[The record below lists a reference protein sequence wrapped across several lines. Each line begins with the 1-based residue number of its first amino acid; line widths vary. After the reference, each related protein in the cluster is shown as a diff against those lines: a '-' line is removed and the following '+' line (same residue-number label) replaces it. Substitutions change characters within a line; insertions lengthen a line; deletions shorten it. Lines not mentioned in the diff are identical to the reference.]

1 MSPAPRFSVEQQLA
15 MVKDAAVHCIEETS
29 LLSFTMASVAK
40 QAGLS
45 MGSVYK
51 QVQSKEDLLIAL
63 AVDMFEH
70 EHETSEKI
78 MALPLTTPE
87 ILIAFNLIDFHKTWF
102 YSFSDELNTLV
113 SSDSIIKRASP
124 LWLSRM
130 SDAANALGQEFTNLI
145 GKAVDPGEVDN
156 DSRDRA
162 QLVMEIEVGGWALC
176 HGYMQAV
183 LRHHTRNALGPDA
196 PLPFPLTTDDHLV
209 RNTQRLLNTYKWQQ
223 PLTDDG
229 IQKAAQL
236 LTNIGYR

>member
-78 MALPLTTPE
+78 MALSLTTPE

-113 SSDSIIKRASP
+113 GSDSIIKRASP
-124 LWLSRM
+124 VWLRRM
-130 SDAANALGQEFTNLI
+130 IDAANAIGLEFTHLI
-145 GKAVDPGEVDN
+145 GSAVENGEVDREG
-156 DSRDRA
+156 RDPSE
-162 QLVMEIEVGGWALC
+162 LVKEIEVGSWALC

-183 LRHHTRNALGPDA
+183 LRHHTRNALGA
-196 PLPFPLTTDDHLV
+196 EAALPFPLTTDDSLI
-209 RNTQRLLNTYKWQQ
+209 RNTQRLLNTYTWQQ
-223 PLTDDG
+223 PLTNDG
-229 IQKAAQL
+229 IQKVAQQ
-236 LTNIGYR
+236 LTDIGYR